1 MRSRIL
7 EAVAE
12 PTRHTPGP
20 GFIAILGA
28 LTAIAPMSIDMY
40 LPALPTLGRELA
52 ADPASVQL
60 TLAFFFVG
68 LALGQLV
75 IGPLSDRL
83 NRKVP
88 LLGGL
93 ALYAV
98 AAAGCAF
105 APNIGTLVAFR
116 FLQAVGGCAAL
127 VISRA
132 VVRDLYQA
140 REAARVFSM
149 MTLVMGVAPIVAPLA
164 GGYVMLAFGWR
175 AIFGV
180 LVLFALVLMLASAL
194 ALPES
199 RPAPA
204 GLEPAGS
211 LLQDAREVVTDRHF
225 LGFALTAALAQAGM
239 FAYIAASPFVFI
251 EYFHVPARA
260 YGWIFGA
267 NAGALIIAS
276 QVNGHLLLKH
286 HLEPLLKGGVT
297 VLSGVAVALFVLG
310 FSGWGGLWGVLAP
323 LVVYMACLGFVFS
336 NAMASALSGHGR
348 RAGLA
353 AAVLGTIQYGFA
365 ALVGG
370 LVGRLQG
377 GAGGMVLVMAV
388 CALLAL
394 TTHRTLARPRAA

>member
-1 MRSRIL
+1 M
-7 EAVAE
+7 EA
-12 PTRHTPGP
+12 TPHRAPSP

-40 LPALPTLGRELA
+40 LPALPTIGRELG

-60 TLAFFFVG
+60 TLAFFFIG

-75 IGPLSDRL
+75 IGPLSDRM

-93 ALYAV
+93 GLYAL
-98 AAAGCAF
+98 ASAGCAV
-105 APNIGTLVAFR
+105 APSIPVLVAFR

-149 MTLVMGVAPIVAPLA
+149 MTLVMGVAPIVAPLV

-180 LVLFALVLMLASAL
+180 LVVFAIALMAASAL
-194 ALPES
+194 FLPES
-199 RPAPA
+199 HQVARAEV
-204 GLEPAGS
+204 EPAGS
-211 LLQDAREVVTDRHF
+211 ILHDLRAIVTDRHF
-225 LGFALTAALAQAGM
+225 LGFALTAGFAQAGM
-239 FAYIAASPFVFI
+239 FAYISASPFVFI
-251 EYFHVPARA
+251 EYFHVPARS

-267 NAGALIIAS
+267 NACALIFSS
-276 QVNGHLLLKH
+276 QVNGRLLLTH
-286 HLEPLLKGGVT
+286 HLEPLLQRGIT
-297 VLSGVAVALFVLG
+297 ALVAVALGLAVLG
-310 FSGWGGLWGVLAP
+310 WTGWGGFWGVFLP
-323 LVVYMACLGFVFS
+323 LMAYMACLGFVFS
-336 NAMASALSGHGR
+336 NAMAAALAGHGR

-353 AAVLGTIQYGFA
+353 AAVLGTLQYGLA
-365 ALVGG
+365 ALSGG
-370 LVGRLQG
+370 LVGRLHSAT
-377 GAGGMVLVMAV
+377 AGGMVLVMAA
-388 CALLAL
+388 CALLAF
-394 TTHRTLARPRAA
+394 TAHRMLAKPTSP